1 MSEHKTFYIT
11 TPIYYPSDKLHIGHS
26 YTTVACDALARFKR
40 MQGYDVMFLTG
51 TDEHGQKIQDKAADA
66 GVTPKEY
73 VDKIVATVKDLW
85 KLLDVSYDRFIRTTD
100 DYHMES
106 CQKIFTKLY
115 EQGDIY
121 KGAYKALRQGVLGMD
136 FLVAVSTTVIYL
148 HSACIAL
155 TVHHDVKL
163 YFLSEGVLLSL
174 ILFGK
179 YMECTSRY
187 EASEAIRKLIRLQP
201 ETANV
206 LRGGTV
212 QTVDIRT
219 LTPDDIVQVRSGE
232 RVPIDGAVLS
242 GTCMVDESMLTGESE
257 LIPKCAGARMYC
269 GTLCREGDVTLSCAA
284 VCEQTVLA
292 QIIAI
297 VSAAQSEKAPIARL
311 ADKIATVFV
320 PVVILV
326 AAGVFCLRYFV
337 LDAGDLRSALNCVC
351 STLVIACPCALGLAT
366 PTSIMTGSGRAAE
379 LGVLFRGGEQLE
391 TAYKT
396 DTVVFDKTGT
406 LTLGLTDGAEQL
418 RPGAAEAVRALRDRG
433 MELWMISGDKRE
445 KAERIAGMLGI
456 ENVLCEVRPAD
467 KSDAVKA
474 LQARGKHVCFIG
486 DGINDS
492 PALACADI
500 GVALGCGADIAI
512 STADVMI
519 VSSSMQSVQTVFDVS
534 AATMKNVRQNLIWA
548 AVYNVICIPLAAS
561 GIINPSIAAAAMALS
576 SNGVLL
582 NALRLKKYEP
592 RNI

>member
-1 MSEHKTFYIT
+1 MQ
-11 TPIYYPSDKLHIGHS
+11 PSDIS
-26 YTTVACDALARFKR
+26 VSCPAC
-40 MQGYDVMFLTG
+40 G
-51 TDEHGQKIQDKAADA
+51 DA
-66 GVTPKEY
+66 GSE
-73 VDKIVATVKDLW
+73 IGGRLR
-85 KLLDVSYDRFIRTTD
+85 LLRTLCISALLTMPLFWNLHPLIQLAIASVLQFWPGA
-100 DYHMES
+100 Y
-106 CQKIFTKLY
+106 F
-115 EQGDIY
+115 Y
-121 KGAYKALRQGVLGMD
+121 KGAYKTLRQGVLGMD

-212 QTVDIRT
+212 QAVEIHA
-219 LTPDDIVQVRSGE
+219 LTPGDIVQVRSGE
-232 RVPIDGAVLS
+232 RVPI
-242 GTCMVDESMLTGESE
+242 
-257 LIPKCAGARMYC
+257 
-269 GTLCREGDVTLSCAA
+269 
-284 VCEQTVLA
+284 
-292 QIIAI
+292 
-297 VSAAQSEKAPIARL
+297 
-311 ADKIATVFV
+311 
-320 PVVILV
+320 
-326 AAGVFCLRYFV
+326 
-337 LDAGDLRSALNCVC
+337 
-351 STLVIACPCALGLAT
+351 
-366 PTSIMTGSGRAAE
+366 
-379 LGVLFRGGEQLE
+379 
-391 TAYKT
+391 
-396 DTVVFDKTGT
+396 
-406 LTLGLTDGAEQL
+406 DGAEQL

-519 VSSSMQSVQTVFDVS
+519 VSSSMQSVQTVFDIS

-592 RNI
+592 RTI

>member
-1 MSEHKTFYIT
+1 MQ
-11 TPIYYPSDKLHIGHS
+11 PSDVSVSCPACGDAESEIGGRLRLLRTLCIS
-26 YTTVACDALARFKR
+26 V
-40 MQGYDVMFLTG
+40 FLTMPLFWNLHPLAQLAIASVLQFWPG
-51 TDEHGQKIQDKAADA
+51 A
-66 GVTPKEY
+66 Y
-73 VDKIVATVKDLW
+73 
-85 KLLDVSYDRFIRTTD
+85 F
-100 DYHMES
+100 
-106 CQKIFTKLY
+106 
-115 EQGDIY
+115 Y
-121 KGAYKALRQGVLGMD
+121 KGAYKTLRQGVLGMD

-206 LRGGTV
+206 LRGSTV

-219 LTPDDIVQVRSGE
+219 LTSGDIVQVRSGE

-242 GTCMVDESMLTGESE
+242 GSCTVDESMLTGESE
-257 LIPKCAGARMYC
+257 LIPKSAGARMYC
-269 GTLCREGDVTLSCAA
+269 GTLSCAA

-297 VSAAQSEKAPIARL
+297 VSAAQSEKAPVARL

-326 AAGVFCLRYFV
+326 AAAIFCLRYFV
-337 LDAGDLRSALNCVC
+337 LDAGNLRSALNCVC

-391 TAYKT
+391 TACKT

-418 RPGAAEAVRALRDRG
+418 RPGAAEAVRALRARG

-467 KSDAVKA
+467 KSDAIKA
-474 LQARGKHVCFIG
+474 LQARGKHVCFVG

-519 VSSSMQSVQTVFDVS
+519 VSSSMQSVQTVFDIS

>member
-1 MSEHKTFYIT
+1 MQ
-11 TPIYYPSDKLHIGHS
+11 PSDIS
-26 YTTVACDALARFKR
+26 VSCPAC
-40 MQGYDVMFLTG
+40 G
-51 TDEHGQKIQDKAADA
+51 DA
-66 GVTPKEY
+66 GSE
-73 VDKIVATVKDLW
+73 IGGRLR
-85 KLLDVSYDRFIRTTD
+85 LLRTLCISVLLTMPLFWNLHPLAQLAIASVLQFWPGA
-100 DYHMES
+100 Y
-106 CQKIFTKLY
+106 F
-115 EQGDIY
+115 Y

-206 LRGGTV
+206 LRGSTV

-219 LTPDDIVQVRSGE
+219 LTSGDIVQVRSGE

-257 LIPKCAGARMYC
+257 QIPKSAGARMYC

-297 VSAAQSEKAPIARL
+297 VSTAQSEKAPVARL
-311 ADKIATVFV
+311 ADKIAAVFV

-337 LDAGDLRSALNCVC
+337 L
-351 STLVIACPCALGLAT
+351 
-366 PTSIMTGSGRAAE
+366 
-379 LGVLFRGGEQLE
+379 
-391 TAYKT
+391 
-396 DTVVFDKTGT
+396 DKTGT

-474 LQARGKHVCFIG
+474 LQARGKHVCFVG

-519 VSSSMQSVQTVFDVS
+519 VSSSMQSVQTVFDIS

>member
-1 MSEHKTFYIT
+1 MQ
-11 TPIYYPSDKLHIGHS
+11 PSDIS
-26 YTTVACDALARFKR
+26 VSCPAC
-40 MQGYDVMFLTG
+40 G
-51 TDEHGQKIQDKAADA
+51 DA
-66 GVTPKEY
+66 GSE
-73 VDKIVATVKDLW
+73 IGGRLR
-85 KLLDVSYDRFIRTTD
+85 LLRTLCISVLLTMPLFWNLHPLAQLAIASVLQFWPGA
-100 DYHMES
+100 Y
-106 CQKIFTKLY
+106 F
-115 EQGDIY
+115 Y

-212 QTVDIRT
+212 QTVEVRT
-219 LTPDDIVQVRSGE
+219 LTPDDVVQVRSGE

-242 GTCMVDESMLTGESE
+242 GTCTVDESMLTGESE

-292 QIIAI
+292 QIIAN
-297 VSAAQSEKAPIARL
+297 VSTAQSEKAPIARL
-311 ADKIATVFV
+311 ADKIAAVFV

-337 LDAGDLRSALNCVC
+337 LD
-351 STLVIACPCALGLAT
+351 
-366 PTSIMTGSGRAAE
+366 
-379 LGVLFRGGEQLE
+379 
-391 TAYKT
+391 
-396 DTVVFDKTGT
+396 KTGT
-406 LTLGLTDGAEQL
+406 LTLGLTNGAEQL

-474 LQARGKHVCFIG
+474 LQARGKHVCFVG

-519 VSSSMQSVQTVFDVS
+519 VSSSMQSVQTVFDIS

>member
-85 KLLDVSYDRFIRTTD
+85 KLMDISYDRFIRTTD

-121 KGAYKALRQGVLGMD
+121 KGAYKALRLGVLGMD

-187 EASEAIRKLIRLQP
+187 EASEAIRKLIHLQP

-212 QTVDIRT
+212 QTVEVRT

-242 GTCMVDESMLTGESE
+242 GSCTVDESMLTGESE

-284 VCEQTVLA
+284 VSGQTVLA

-297 VSAAQSEKAPIARL
+297 VSAAQSEKAPVARL

-326 AAGVFCLRYFV
+326 AAGIFCLRYFV

-418 RPGAAEAVRALRDRG
+418 RPGAAEAVRALKDRG

-474 LQARGKHVCFIG
+474 LQARGKHVCFVG

-500 GVALGCGADIAI
+500 GIALGCGADIAI

-519 VSSSMQSVQTVFDVS
+519 VNSSMQSVQTVFDIS

>member
-1 MSEHKTFYIT
+1 MQ
-11 TPIYYPSDKLHIGHS
+11 PSDIS
-26 YTTVACDALARFKR
+26 VSCPAC
-40 MQGYDVMFLTG
+40 G
-51 TDEHGQKIQDKAADA
+51 DA
-66 GVTPKEY
+66 GSE
-73 VDKIVATVKDLW
+73 IGGRLR
-85 KLLDVSYDRFIRTTD
+85 LLRTLCISVLLTMPLFWNLHPLAQLAIASVLQFWPGA
-100 DYHMES
+100 Y
-106 CQKIFTKLY
+106 F
-115 EQGDIY
+115 Y

-206 LRGGTV
+206 LRGSTV

-219 LTPDDIVQVRSGE
+219 LTSGDIVQVRSGE

-257 LIPKCAGARMYC
+257 QIPKSAGARMYC

-297 VSAAQSEKAPIARL
+297 VSTAQSEKAPVARL
-311 ADKIATVFV
+311 ADKIAAVFV

-326 AAGVFCLRYFV
+326 AAGVFCLRYF
-337 LDAGDLRSALNCVC
+337 
-351 STLVIACPCALGLAT
+351 
-366 PTSIMTGSGRAAE
+366 
-379 LGVLFRGGEQLE
+379 
-391 TAYKT
+391 
-396 DTVVFDKTGT
+396 VFDKTGT

-474 LQARGKHVCFIG
+474 LQARGKHVCFVG

-519 VSSSMQSVQTVFDVS
+519 VSSSMQSVQTVFDIS

-592 RNI
+592 

>member
-1 MSEHKTFYIT
+1 MQ
-11 TPIYYPSDKLHIGHS
+11 PSDISVSCPACGDAESEIGGRLRLLRTLCIS
-26 YTTVACDALARFKR
+26 V
-40 MQGYDVMFLTG
+40 FLTMPLFWNLHPLAQLAIASVLQFWPG
-51 TDEHGQKIQDKAADA
+51 A
-66 GVTPKEY
+66 Y
-73 VDKIVATVKDLW
+73 
-85 KLLDVSYDRFIRTTD
+85 F
-100 DYHMES
+100 
-106 CQKIFTKLY
+106 
-115 EQGDIY
+115 Y

-206 LRGGTV
+206 LRGSTV
-212 QTVDIRT
+212 QAVEIHA

-242 GTCMVDESMLTGESE
+242 GSCTVDESMLTGESE
-257 LIPKCAGARMYC
+257 QIPKSAGARMYC

-284 VCEQTVLA
+284 VSGQTVLA

-297 VSAAQSEKAPIARL
+297 VSAAQSEKAPVARL

-337 LDAGDLRSALNCVC
+337 LDAGNLRSALNCVC

-418 RPGAAEAVRALRDRG
+418 RPGAAEAVRALKDRG
-433 MELWMISGDKRE
+433 MDDQRRQAGEGRADRRDAGHRKR
-445 KAERIAGMLGI
+445 
-456 ENVLCEVRPAD
+456 
-467 KSDAVKA
+467 A
-474 LQARGKHVCFIG
+474 L
-486 DGINDS
+486 
-492 PALACADI
+492 
-500 GVALGCGADIAI
+500 
-512 STADVMI
+512 
-519 VSSSMQSVQTVFDVS
+519 
-534 AATMKNVRQNLIWA
+534 
-548 AVYNVICIPLAAS
+548 
-561 GIINPSIAAAAMALS
+561 
-576 SNGVLL
+576 
-582 NALRLKKYEP
+582 
-592 RNI
+592 

>member
-1 MSEHKTFYIT
+1 MQ
-11 TPIYYPSDKLHIGHS
+11 PSDISVSCPACGDAESEIGGRLRLLRTLCISALLTMPLFWNLHP
-26 YTTVACDALARFKR
+26 LAQLAIASVLQFWP
-40 MQGYDVMFLTG
+40 GAYF
-51 TDEHGQKIQDKAADA
+51 
-66 GVTPKEY
+66 
-73 VDKIVATVKDLW
+73 
-85 KLLDVSYDRFIRTTD
+85 
-100 DYHMES
+100 
-106 CQKIFTKLY
+106 
-115 EQGDIY
+115 Y
-121 KGAYKALRQGVLGMD
+121 KGAYKTLRQGVLGMD

-174 ILFGK
+174 ILFG
-179 YMECTSRY
+179 
-187 EASEAIRKLIRLQP
+187 
-201 ETANV
+201 
-206 LRGGTV
+206 TV
-212 QTVDIRT
+212 QTVEVRT

-242 GTCMVDESMLTGESE
+242 GTCTVDESMLTGESE
-257 LIPKCAGARMYC
+257 QIPKSAGARMYC

-284 VCEQTVLA
+284 VCEQAVLA

-297 VSAAQSEKAPIARL
+297 VSAAQSEKAPVARL

-418 RPGAAEAVRALRDRG
+418 RPGAAEAVRALKDRG

>member
-1 MSEHKTFYIT
+1 MQ
-11 TPIYYPSDKLHIGHS
+11 PSDFSVSCPACGDAESEIGGRLRLLRTLCISVLLTMPLFWNLHP
-26 YTTVACDALARFKR
+26 LAQLAIASVLQFWP
-40 MQGYDVMFLTG
+40 GAYF
-51 TDEHGQKIQDKAADA
+51 
-66 GVTPKEY
+66 
-73 VDKIVATVKDLW
+73 
-85 KLLDVSYDRFIRTTD
+85 
-100 DYHMES
+100 
-106 CQKIFTKLY
+106 
-115 EQGDIY
+115 Y

-201 ETANV
+201 ETVNV
-206 LRGGTV
+206 LRGSTV

-242 GTCMVDESMLTGESE
+242 GSCTVDESMLTGESE
-257 LIPKCAGARMYC
+257 QIPKSAGARMYC

-284 VCEQTVLA
+284 VSGQTVLA

-297 VSAAQSEKAPIARL
+297 VSAAQSEKAPVARL
-311 ADKIATVFV
+311 ADKIAAVFV

-337 LDAGDLRSALNCVC
+337 LD
-351 STLVIACPCALGLAT
+351 
-366 PTSIMTGSGRAAE
+366 
-379 LGVLFRGGEQLE
+379 
-391 TAYKT
+391 
-396 DTVVFDKTGT
+396 KTGT
-406 LTLGLTDGAEQL
+406 LTLGLTNGAEQL

-445 KAERIAGMLGI
+445 KAERVAGMLGI
-456 ENVLCEVRPAD
+456 KNVLCEVRPAD

-474 LQARGKHVCFIG
+474 LQARGKHVCFVG

-519 VSSSMQSVQTVFDVS
+519 VSSSMQSVQTVFDIS

-592 RNI
+592 RTI

>member
-1 MSEHKTFYIT
+1 MQ
-11 TPIYYPSDKLHIGHS
+11 PSDVSVSCPACGDAESEIGGRLRLLRTLCISVLLTMPLFWNLHP
-26 YTTVACDALARFKR
+26 LAQLAIASVLQFWP
-40 MQGYDVMFLTG
+40 GAYF
-51 TDEHGQKIQDKAADA
+51 
-66 GVTPKEY
+66 
-73 VDKIVATVKDLW
+73 
-85 KLLDVSYDRFIRTTD
+85 
-100 DYHMES
+100 
-106 CQKIFTKLY
+106 
-115 EQGDIY
+115 Y
-121 KGAYKALRQGVLGMD
+121 KGAYKTLRQGVLGMD

-201 ETANV
+201 ETVNV
-206 LRGGTV
+206 LRGSTV

-219 LTPDDIVQVRSGE
+219 LTPGDIVQVRSGE

-242 GTCMVDESMLTGESE
+242 GSCTVDESMLTGESE
-257 LIPKCAGARMYC
+257 LIQKCAGAHMYC

-284 VCEQTVLA
+284 VSGQTVLA

-297 VSAAQSEKAPIARL
+297 VSAAQSEKAPVARL

-379 LGVLFRGGEQLE
+379 LE
-391 TAYKT
+391 TACKT
-396 DTVVFDKTGT
+396 DTVVFDKTGA

-474 LQARGKHVCFIG
+474 LQARGKHVCFVG

-492 PALACADI
+492 PALAC
-500 GVALGCGADIAI
+500 ADIAI

-519 VSSSMQSVQTVFDVS
+519 VSSSMQSVQTVFDIS

-582 NALRLKKYEP
+582 NAWRLKKYEP

>member
-1 MSEHKTFYIT
+1 MQ
-11 TPIYYPSDKLHIGHS
+11 PSDIS
-26 YTTVACDALARFKR
+26 VSCPAC
-40 MQGYDVMFLTG
+40 G
-51 TDEHGQKIQDKAADA
+51 DA
-66 GVTPKEY
+66 GSE
-73 VDKIVATVKDLW
+73 IGGRLR
-85 KLLDVSYDRFIRTTD
+85 LLRTLCISVLLTMPLFWNLHPLAQLVIASVLQFWPGA
-100 DYHMES
+100 Y
-106 CQKIFTKLY
+106 F
-115 EQGDIY
+115 Y
-121 KGAYKALRQGVLGMD
+121 KGAYRALRQGVLGMD

-187 EASEAIRKLIRLQP
+187 EASEAIRKLLRLQP

-212 QTVDIRT
+212 QAVDIGS
-219 LTPDDIVQVRSGE
+219 LTPGDIVQVRSGE

-242 GTCMVDESMLTGESE
+242 GSCTVDESMLTGESE

-284 VCEQTVLA
+284 VSGQTVLA

-326 AAGVFCLRYFV
+326 AAGIFCLRYFV

-366 PTSIMTGSGRAAE
+366 PTSIMTGSG
-379 LGVLFRGGEQLE
+379 
-391 TAYKT
+391 
-396 DTVVFDKTGT
+396 
-406 LTLGLTDGAEQL
+406 
-418 RPGAAEAVRALRDRG
+418 RALRDRG

-474 LQARGKHVCFIG
+474 LQARGKHVCFVG

-500 GVALGCGADIAI
+500 GVALGCGADIAV

-592 RNI
+592 RTI

>member
-1 MSEHKTFYIT
+1 MQ
-11 TPIYYPSDKLHIGHS
+11 PSDISVSCPACGDAESEIGGRLRLLRTLCISALLTMPLFWNLHP
-26 YTTVACDALARFKR
+26 LAQLAIASVLQFWP
-40 MQGYDVMFLTG
+40 GAYF
-51 TDEHGQKIQDKAADA
+51 
-66 GVTPKEY
+66 
-73 VDKIVATVKDLW
+73 
-85 KLLDVSYDRFIRTTD
+85 
-100 DYHMES
+100 
-106 CQKIFTKLY
+106 
-115 EQGDIY
+115 Y
-121 KGAYKALRQGVLGMD
+121 KGAYKTLRQGVLGMD

-219 LTPDDIVQVRSGE
+219 LTSGNIVQVRSGE

-242 GTCMVDESMLTGESE
+242 GSCTVDESMLTGESE
-257 LIPKCAGARMYC
+257 QIPKSAGARMYC

-284 VCEQTVLA
+284 VSEQTVLA

-297 VSAAQSEKAPIARL
+297 VSAAQSEKAPVARL
-311 ADKIATVFV
+311 ADKIATVFA

-326 AAGVFCLRYFV
+326 AAGIFCLRYFV
-337 LDAGDLRSALNCVC
+337 LDAGNLRSALNCVC

-379 LGVLFRGGEQLE
+379 HGILF
-391 TAYKT
+391 
-396 DTVVFDKTGT
+396 
-406 LTLGLTDGAEQL
+406 TDGAEQL

-456 ENVLCEVRPAD
+456 ENVLSEVRPAD

-474 LQARGKHVCFIG
+474 LQARGKHVCFVG

>member
-1 MSEHKTFYIT
+1 MQ
-11 TPIYYPSDKLHIGHS
+11 PSDISVSCPACGGAESEIGSRLRLLRTLCISVLLTMPLFWNLHP
-26 YTTVACDALARFKR
+26 LAQLAIASVLQFWP
-40 MQGYDVMFLTG
+40 GAYF
-51 TDEHGQKIQDKAADA
+51 
-66 GVTPKEY
+66 
-73 VDKIVATVKDLW
+73 
-85 KLLDVSYDRFIRTTD
+85 
-100 DYHMES
+100 
-106 CQKIFTKLY
+106 
-115 EQGDIY
+115 Y
-121 KGAYKALRQGVLGMD
+121 KGAYKALRLGVLGMD

-219 LTPDDIVQVRSGE
+219 LTSGNIVQVRSGE

-242 GTCMVDESMLTGESE
+242 GSCTVDESMLTGESE

-284 VCEQTVLA
+284 VSEQTVLA

-297 VSAAQSEKAPIARL
+297 VSAAQSEKAPVARL

-337 LDAGDLRSALNCVC
+337 LDAGNLRSALNCVC

-418 RPGAAEAVRALRDRG
+418 QPGAAEAVRALRDRG

-456 ENVLCEVRPAD
+456 ENVLCEVRPRRQIGRGQGAAGARKARVLRRRRHQRLPGAGVRRHRRRARLRRGHRHFDGGRDDRQQQYAKRAD
-467 KSDAVKA
+467 GVRHLRRNHEKRAPEPDLGSR
-474 LQARGKHVCFIG
+474 LQRHLHPARGVRHHQPLHCRG
-486 DGINDS
+486 RDG
-492 PALACADI
+492 AEL
-500 GVALGCGADIAI
+500 
-512 STADVMI
+512 
-519 VSSSMQSVQTVFDVS
+519 Q
-534 AATMKNVRQNLIWA
+534 RR
-548 AVYNVICIPLAAS
+548 
-561 GIINPSIAAAAMALS
+561 IIKRIE
-576 SNGVLL
+576 VE
-582 NALRLKKYEP
+582 K
-592 RNI
+592 I

>member
-1 MSEHKTFYIT
+1 MQ
-11 TPIYYPSDKLHIGHS
+11 PSDISVSCPACGDAESEIGGRLRLLRTLCISALLTMPLFWNLHP
-26 YTTVACDALARFKR
+26 LAQLAIASVLQFWP
-40 MQGYDVMFLTG
+40 GAYF
-51 TDEHGQKIQDKAADA
+51 
-66 GVTPKEY
+66 
-73 VDKIVATVKDLW
+73 
-85 KLLDVSYDRFIRTTD
+85 
-100 DYHMES
+100 
-106 CQKIFTKLY
+106 
-115 EQGDIY
+115 Y
-121 KGAYKALRQGVLGMD
+121 KGAYRALRQGVLGMD

-155 TVHHDVKL
+155 TVEV
-163 YFLSEGVLLSL
+163 
-174 ILFGK
+174 
-179 YMECTSRY
+179 
-187 EASEAIRKLIRLQP
+187 
-201 ETANV
+201 
-206 LRGGTV
+206 
-212 QTVDIRT
+212 RT
-219 LTPDDIVQVRSGE
+219 LTPGDIVQVRSGE

-242 GTCMVDESMLTGESE
+242 GTCTVDESMLTGESE
-257 LIPKCAGARMYC
+257 QIPKRAGARMYC

-456 ENVLCEVRPAD
+456 ENVLCEVRPVD

-474 LQARGKHVCFIG
+474 LQARGKHVCFVG

-519 VSSSMQSVQTVFDVS
+519 VSSSMQSVQTVFGIS

-592 RNI
+592 RTI

>member
-1 MSEHKTFYIT
+1 MRSRLRA
-11 TPIYYPSDKLHIGHS
+11 DR
-26 YTTVACDALARFKR
+26 AC
-40 MQGYDVMFLTG
+40 
-51 TDEHGQKIQDKAADA
+51 ADH
-66 GVTPKEY
+66 
-73 VDKIVATVKDLW
+73 
-85 KLLDVSYDRFIRTTD
+85 RHR
-100 DYHMES
+100 
-106 CQKIFTKLY
+106 
-115 EQGDIY
+115 
-121 KGAYKALRQGVLGMD
+121 R
-136 FLVAVSTTVIYL
+136 
-148 HSACIAL
+148 
-155 TVHHDVKL
+155 
-163 YFLSEGVLLSL
+163 
-174 ILFGK
+174 
-179 YMECTSRY
+179 
-187 EASEAIRKLIRLQP
+187 
-201 ETANV
+201 
-206 LRGGTV
+206 
-212 QTVDIRT
+212 
-219 LTPDDIVQVRSGE
+219 
-232 RVPIDGAVLS
+232 
-242 GTCMVDESMLTGESE
+242 
-257 LIPKCAGARMYC
+257 
-269 GTLCREGDVTLSCAA
+269 
-284 VCEQTVLA
+284 
-292 QIIAI
+292 
-297 VSAAQSEKAPIARL
+297 AAQSEKAPIARL
-311 ADKIATVFV
+311 ADKIAAVFV

-474 LQARGKHVCFIG
+474 LQARGKHVCFVG

-519 VSSSMQSVQTVFDVS
+519 VSSSMQSVQTVFDIS

>member
-1 MSEHKTFYIT
+1 MQ
-11 TPIYYPSDKLHIGHS
+11 PSDIS
-26 YTTVACDALARFKR
+26 VSCPAC
-40 MQGYDVMFLTG
+40 G
-51 TDEHGQKIQDKAADA
+51 DA
-66 GVTPKEY
+66 GSE
-73 VDKIVATVKDLW
+73 IGSRLR
-85 KLLDVSYDRFIRTTD
+85 LLRTLCISVLLTMPLFWNLHPLIQLAIASVLQFWPGA
-100 DYHMES
+100 Y
-106 CQKIFTKLY
+106 F
-115 EQGDIY
+115 Y
-121 KGAYKALRQGVLGMD
+121 KGAYKTLRQGALGMD

-179 YMECTSRY
+179 YMECTSRC

-212 QTVDIRT
+212 QTVEVRT

-242 GTCMVDESMLTGESE
+242 GSCTVDESMLTGESE

-269 GTLCREGDVTLSCAA
+269 GTLCREGDVTLSW
-284 VCEQTVLA
+284 
-292 QIIAI
+292 
-297 VSAAQSEKAPIARL
+297 L

-326 AAGVFCLRYFV
+326 AAGIFCLRYFV
-337 LDAGDLRSALNCVC
+337 LDAGNLRSALNCVC

-474 LQARGKHVCFIG
+474 LQARGKHVCFVG

-519 VSSSMQSVQTVFDVS
+519 VSSSMQSVQTVFDIS

-592 RNI
+592 